1 MSNLAGIPEVIR
13 DFNLYLTGNRLA
25 GLTGEVP
32 LPDFEAITATISGN
46 GILGEYEAAVPGHF
60 PSMAPEIPFR
70 CINEDYFK
78 MIDPTQPIE
87 LTLRG
92 SIQQTDPTTHGTGEV
107 GMRVIMSGRPKTFAI
122 GTVKQR
128 NGMDS
133 KITPELTR
141 IIVELDGKER
151 VALDKFNSVYRI
163 NGIDIL
169 AKTRQLT

>member
-1 MSNLAGIPEVIR
+1 
-13 DFNLYLTGNRLA
+13 
-25 GLTGEVP
+25 
-32 LPDFEAITATISGN
+32 
-46 GILGEYEAAVPGHF
+46 
-60 PSMAPEIPFR
+60 MAPEIPFR

-78 MIDPTQPIE
+78 MIDPTQPVE

>member
-1 MSNLAGIPEVIR
+1 MIAGIPEVIR
-13 DFNLYLTGNRLA
+13 NFNLYLTGNKL
-25 GLTGEVP
+25 GGTTGEVA
-32 LPDFEAITATISGN
+32 LPDFEAMTATISGN
-46 GILGEYEAAVPGHF
+46 GILGEYEAAIPGHF
-60 PSMAPEIPFR
+60 GSMAQEVPFR

-78 MIDPTQPIE
+78 MVDPTQPVE

-107 GMRVIMSGRPKTFAI
+107 GMRVVMSGRPKTFAI

-128 NGMDS
+128 EGMDS
-133 KITPELTR
+133 KITLELTR

-151 VALDKFNSVYRI
+151 VALDKFNDVYRI
-163 NGIDIL
+163 NGVDIL